1 MAEATQ
7 TQAVMVPEPEGS
19 LAKRKN
25 STRWSSDGGA
35 YLVGAFL
42 LMLVRT
48 FSFLYWQQE
57 DVWMIQLPAFI
68 LATIGWLKS
77 KDWIK
82 TGVGMGLTGVTGG
95 EFFGGFLFFLQQQGI
110 W

>member
-1 MAEATQ
+1 MVEVAQTKEVMLAE
-7 TQAVMVPEPEGS
+7 PKGS
-19 LAKRKN
+19 TAAK
-25 STRWSSDGGA
+25 TTFTTWSKDGGP
-35 YLVGAFL
+35 YLVGAVL
-42 LMLVRT
+42 LMLVRAL
-48 FSFLYWQQE
+48 SFPFWQQE

-82 TGVGMGLTGVTGG
+82 TGVGMGLTGVAGG
-95 EFFGGFLFFLQQQGI
+95 EFFGGFLFFLRELGI